1 MLTRALIALA
11 LVFPVACQA
20 KDLTQAPPVPP
31 DAKLEGGLQLATFAG
46 GCFWCMEGPFEK
58 LDGVIAVVSGFT
70 DGPEPNPT
78 YSQVSSGTTGHTEAI
93 QVTFDPKK
101 ISYEKLVETFWHN
114 IDPPVENRQ
123 FCDGGTQYRTGLF
136 VHDAAQRVVAE
147 ASLAKVKAQLKAPIV
162 TPIKAATTFYPAEN
176 YHQDF
181 YKTNP
186 DHYQRY
192 RLGCGRDARLREIW
206 GEAASH

>member
-1 MLTRALIALA
+1 MLTRTLLA
-11 LVFPVACQA
+11 LTLLLPVACQA

-31 DAKLEGGLQLATFAG
+31 DTKLAGGLQLATFAG

-58 LDGVIAVVSGFT
+58 LEGVVSVVSGFT

-93 QVTFDPKK
+93 QVTFDPSK

-114 IDPPVENRQ
+114 IDPHTANRQ

-136 VHDAAQRVVAE
+136 VHDAALAGPSGANRVAWRK
-147 ASLAKVKAQLKAPIV
+147 ASMASCERPRRCSTAPSLSQ
-162 TPIKAATTFYPAEN
+162 K
-176 YHQDF
+176 
-181 YKTNP
+181 
-186 DHYQRY
+186 R
-192 RLGCGRDARLREIW
+192 
-206 GEAASH
+206 